1 MKRLPTYSTEVLNS
15 HRLCCQAIVKGR
27 LEELLRHLFCF
38 AQRQYLRRIT
48 KFVFDEDG
56 FVTSADKPKEFILEI
71 EDNWYD
77 NKSEVPEPYQKVN
90 EKLWGIFNYDGF
102 AERKGQGKKGGGIPL
117 IKEILRHIKY
127 CPYCNADMVYT
138 IKCDDR
144 DKPYKSAFDHF
155 YPRSRYPFLGLSL
168 YNLIPSCDRCNSK
181 FKHDMYEEV
190 LGTFHPYLN
199 DVDSVVR
206 FVLIGLTNEMKQGV
220 ESADA
225 LRIRLMPRPTGS
237 ANNVETA
244 LTNYQSLY
252 RIDDVYGQLYQDVA
266 VQTLQIGEVINEAYR
281 EEIKTHFLNVGIC
294 ADPVKIILGTP
305 LKRKEI
311 NKYHVAKLKLD
322 LLEQYCG
329 VHVEP

>member
-56 FVTSADKPKEFILEI
+56 FVTSADKLKEFVLEI

-117 IKEILRHIKY
+117 IKEILRRIKY

-138 IKCDDR
+138 LKCDDTG
-144 DKPYKSAFDHF
+144 KTYKSAFDHF
-155 YPRSRYPFLGLSL
+155 YARWRYPFLALSL

-181 FKHDMYEEV
+181 FKLDKYKETLE
-190 LGTFHPYLN
+190 TFHPYLD
-199 DVDSVVR
+199 DVDSETH
-206 FVLIGLTNEMKQGV
+206 FILSGLTNEMRCGSA
-220 ESADA
+220 SADG
-225 LRIRLMPRPTGS
+225 LKIELMPKS
-237 ANNVETA
+237 AMSNSSEVSIQ
-244 LTNYQSLY
+244 NYQALF
-252 RIDDVYGQLYQDVA
+252 RINDVYSQLYQGRA
-266 VQTLQIGEVINEAYR
+266 IEILQLGELINESYQ
-281 EEIKTHFLNVGIC
+281 EEAKERFARAGIY
-294 ADPVKIILGTP
+294 ADPIRLILGTP
-305 LKRKEI
+305 LRRKEI
-311 NKYHVAKLKLD
+311 NMHHISKLKLD
-322 LLEQYCG
+322 LLEKYC
-329 VHVEP
+329 HVKIGP